1 MITYPDYSEDSVRVI
16 RGICLGV
23 ILGILMWAFADFALW
38 VVIYG

>member
-23 ILGILMWAFADFALW
+23 I
-38 VVIYG
+38 